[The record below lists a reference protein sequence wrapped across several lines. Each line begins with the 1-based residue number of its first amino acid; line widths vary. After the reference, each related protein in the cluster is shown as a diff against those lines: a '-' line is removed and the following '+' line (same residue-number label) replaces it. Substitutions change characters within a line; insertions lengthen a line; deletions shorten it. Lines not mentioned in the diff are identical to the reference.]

1 MSSQDDDAAGPS
13 GLARGEILS
22 LLGLD
27 LSDSEDNTPSCV
39 GRFICTQEMPDS
51 DDDIC
56 QEAFNQWEQSGGGLD
71 PAEHVTF
78 QFDLQP
84 FVNRKSDRMGVQE
97 RHFKTQ
103 LRQRGNLLPGQNIT
117 QALQDGLRRAVD
129 QVLTTTPDL
138 HDQDRLLYHRL
149 RSPAQ

>member
-1 MSSQDDDAAGPS
+1 MSSQDDEAAGPS
-13 GLARGEILS
+13 GLAHHEILS

-27 LSDSEDNTPSCV
+27 VSDSEDNSHSCV
-39 GRFICTQEMPDS
+39 GRLISTEEMPDS
-51 DDDIC
+51 DDAIC
-56 QEAFNQWEQSGGGLD
+56 EEALHHFEQSGGGLD

-78 QFDLQP
+78 QFDLEP

-117 QALQDGLRRAVD
+117 QALQDGLRRA
-129 QVLTTTPDL
+129 
-138 HDQDRLLYHRL
+138 
-149 RSPAQ
+149 

>member
-1 MSSQDDDAAGPS
+1 MSSQEDDVAGPS
-13 GLARGEILS
+13 GLARRDIMTM
-22 LLGLD
+22 LGLD
-27 LSDSEDNTPSCV
+27 LSDSEDNTHSCGGPS
-39 GRFICTQEMPDS
+39 ICTDS
-51 DDDIC
+51 DEIC
-56 QEAFNQWEQSGGGLD
+56 QEALDQWEQSGGGLD
-71 PAEHVTF
+71 PSEHVTF
-78 QFDLQP
+78 QFDLEP

-138 HDQDRLLYHRL
+138 HDQDRL